1 MKKKIFDICDQLA
14 AQGIKP
20 TLIRVRTELGGG
32 SFSTINPLLQQWK
45 EEKKKRGDNQTLELR
60 NEIATIHQKTTAL
73 IWETMSEYYHNMKR
87 EQEDELIA
95 LRKEVAKADEL
106 ISSLHAKLTEMEQEK
121 TILERLLISH
131 CKK

>member
-1 MKKKIFDICDQLA
+1 MKQRIFDICEHLA

-45 EEKKKRGDNQTLELR
+45 EEKKKKGDNQTIELR

-73 IWETMSEYYHNMKR
+73 IWDTMSEYYQNMKR
-87 EQEDELIA
+87 EQEEELIA
-95 LRKEVAKADEL
+95 LRKEVARADEL
-106 ISSLHAKLTEMEQEK
+106 ISTLHRKLEETEQEK
-121 TILERLLISH
+121 TILERLLI
-131 CKK
+131 KK